1 MNQDIAP
8 TAIVHRGADLANGVR
23 IGPYSIIEDDV
34 VIGEGCEIGPYVRVA
49 SGTRIG
55 CECRIFQGAAI
66 GSEPQDLKFSA
77 EKTFLRIGD
86 HTTIREG
93 CTINRGTQ
101 ATGETVIGSHC
112 YFMAYSHV
120 AHDCV
125 VGNHFVAANNCNLA
139 GHVRIGNHVTTGGVA
154 AIAQFCQIGDHCF
167 LGAYSHIC
175 KDVVPF
181 SMVVPD
187 PMRIAGINRV
197 GLARAIFE
205 ESRRRQIQRAYKILF
220 QSNLTWRE
228 AVLTLEETFPGCP
241 DILNLITFVKASRR
255 SLLRTKK
262 SGPSVSAPRAVRGGD
277 ESCLT

>member
-1 MNQDIAP
+1 MDIDP
-8 TAIVHRGADLANGVR
+8 TAIIHCGAELASGVR
-23 IGPYSIIEDDV
+23 IGPYSIIEEDV

-55 CECRIFQGAAI
+55 CGCRIFQGAAV
-66 GSEPQDLKFSA
+66 GSDPQDLKFGA

-93 CTINRGTQ
+93 CTINRGTK

-125 VGNHFVAANNCNLA
+125 VGDYFVAANNCNLA
-139 GHVRIGNHVTTGGVA
+139 GHVRVGNHVTTGGVA
-154 AIAQFCQIGDHCF
+154 AIAQFCQVGDHSF

-197 GLARAIFE
+197 GLARVGFE
-205 ESRRRQIQRAYKILF
+205 EPRRRQIQKAYKILF
-220 QSNLTWRE
+220 QSNLPLKE
-228 AVLTLEETFPGCP
+228 AVLALEGTFPGCP
-241 DILNLITFVKASRR
+241 DVSNIIAFVKASRR
-255 SLLRTKK
+255 SLLRTK
-262 SGPSVSAPRAVRGGD
+262 
-277 ESCLT
+277 